1 MILKTNQLAVH
12 EINKHH
18 PFQKSSRYNKW
29 NKVNFEEINKIVWNF
44 FLWGTVRLP
53 TIKHYWSTDDLYSFS
68 GCLWAMSQT
77 ISNNSFFS
85 GILPTMKMKN
95 ATGSATELLNN
106 KMGVIYVPEKKL
118 SIIMFLQG
126 RLFFRQYIKNKRHKY
141 GVKFYQ
147 IWPIW
152 HFSKDDY
159 NLGQTGAIVMNPMD
173 GYL

>member
-1 MILKTNQLAVH
+1 MEQSKFWGDKQDL
-12 EINKHH
+12 E
-18 PFQKSSRYNKW
+18 
-29 NKVNFEEINKIVWNF
+29 F

-53 TIKHYWSTDDLYSFS
+53 TIKHYWTTDDLYSFS
-68 GCLWAMSQT
+68 GCLWVMSQT
-77 ISNNSFFS
+77 ISNNPFFS

-95 ATGSATELLNN
+95 ASGSATELLNN

-159 NLGQTGAIVMNPMD
+159 NLGQTGATVVNPMD

>member
-12 EINKHH
+12 EINKHC

-29 NKVNFEEINKIVWNF
+29 NKVNFEETNKIVWNF
-44 FLWGTVRLP
+44 FYGGLWGSQQLSTTEVLMIYIASVVVCELCPKQFQIILFFLAFCQQWKWKMQQGVQLNCWITKWVSSMSLKKTVNHNVLAR
-53 TIKHYWSTDDLYSFS
+53 
-68 GCLWAMSQT
+68 QT
-77 ISNNSFFS
+77 
-85 GILPTMKMKN
+85 
-95 ATGSATELLNN
+95 
-106 KMGVIYVPEKKL
+106 
-118 SIIMFLQG
+118 
-126 RLFFRQYIKNKRHKY
+126 FFRQYIKNKRNKY

>member
-12 EINKHH
+12 EINKHR

-44 FLWGTVRLP
+44 FYGGLWGSQQL
-53 TIKHYWSTDDLYSFS
+53 STTELLMIYIASVVVCEL
-68 GCLWAMSQT
+68 CLKQFQIT
-77 ISNNSFFS
+77 LFF
-85 GILPTMKMKN
+85 LATMKMKN
-95 ATGSATELLNN
+95 ASGSATELLNN

-159 NLGQTGAIVMNPMD
+159 NLGQTGATVVNPMD

>member
-1 MILKTNQLAVH
+1 MEQSKFWGDKQDL
-12 EINKHH
+12 E
-18 PFQKSSRYNKW
+18 
-29 NKVNFEEINKIVWNF
+29 F

-68 GCLWAMSQT
+68 GCLWVMSQT

-106 KMGVIYVPEKKL
+106 KMGVIYVPEKKP

-159 NLGQTGAIVMNPMD
+159 NLGQTGATVVNPMD

>member
-1 MILKTNQLAVH
+1 MEQSKFWGDKQDYL
-12 EINKHH
+12 E
-18 PFQKSSRYNKW
+18 
-29 NKVNFEEINKIVWNF
+29 F

-68 GCLWAMSQT
+68 GCLWVMSQT

-147 IWPIW
+147 IRPIW

-159 NLGQTGAIVMNPMD
+159 NLGQTGATVVNPMD